1 MHRTIKS
8 CIVLT
13 LFCCFYAIPAW
24 AEGDEIKVL
33 ATDIA
38 LKMQSAGKTTVAV
51 VDFTDLRGEVRELGR
66 FIAEELSGELT
77 NAGGVEVVDRNHLKK
92 ILREQQFSTSG
103 LADPATIQ
111 KLGRLT
117 GARAIV
123 TGTFTPLD
131 NTIRVSCKVISSE
144 TGRVITAG
152 KVDMAKTDAIEDL
165 LAGWVDSSSN
175 TSSDKKWRGLLDT
188 DSPDIDVSINIGTS
202 GKRKKAVPDEE
213 KTTTSTKPDP
223 PPAPRPVI
231 TNIEQIKEMYN
242 FIIAFKGCSMSAGD
256 TTIICFFDV
265 TNNGKKR
272 SYDMIYGSGSN
283 MIDNFGNEYGG
294 DSRDYLTIDSANMKT
309 ASVKFKNVNPK
320 VSSIKKM
327 VTRHRIQDAGSF
339 DWEMNN
345 LPIK

>member
-1 MHRTIKS
+1 MHRTLTC
-8 CIVLT
+8 CIVLA
-13 LFCCFYAIPAW
+13 LLCFFYTIPAW

-38 LKMQSAGKTTVAV
+38 SKLQSAGRTTVAV

-77 NAGGVEVVDRNHLKK
+77 NAGEIEVVDRNHLKK

-144 TGRVITAG
+144 TGRVIAAG
-152 KVDMAKTDAIEDL
+152 KLDMAKTDAIEDL
-165 LAGWVDSSSN
+165 LAGWVDSSS
-175 TSSDKKWRGLLDT
+175 SPDKKWRGLLDT
-188 DSPDIDVSINIGTS
+188 DSPDIDVSINIGAS

-213 KTTTSTKPDP
+213 KITTSTSPDP
-223 PPAPRPVI
+223 PPAPHPSK

-256 TTIICFFDV
+256 TTITCFFDV
-265 TNNGKKR
+265 TNNGKR
-272 SYDMIYGSGSN
+272 RFYRMNAVN
-283 MIDNFGNEYGG
+283 MIDNFGNEYSG
-294 DSRDYLTIDSANMKT
+294 DTGSYLTIDSANMKT
-309 ASVKFKNVNPK
+309 ASVKFRNVNPK

-327 VTRHRIQDAGSF
+327 VTQHKIEEAGSF
-339 DWEMNN
+339 DWEMKN
-345 LPIK
+345 LSIKKD